1 MSNFFAAFQGA
12 ADDPTSIPQ
21 RQLLLSQTE
30 GLISRFKSLDTRL
43 NSQMKTIDFE
53 LEASVSEINSLSQ
66 GLAKLNQSISVA
78 IGSGG
83 GDQPNSLLDQR
94 DQALKKLAEFVT
106 VSTFPGA
113 SPGQLNVFIGNGQ
126 PLVVGNSASQLQAVP
141 SPTDSTQKEIALQG
155 NGVSSIISK
164 ELTGGK
170 IGGLISFRDNELTDA
185 INGLGRVALVLAD
198 TVNKQHTLGMDL
210 ENKLGGQFFG
220 DINDTA
226 VAKRR
231 ITENSLNL
239 PPIDYQMQVNIV
251 DSSKLTTSS
260 YELRFEGPR
269 DEDYTIVRANDG
281 KTVAQS
287 SLPGIFPVKVTVDG
301 FQIQFDAGTF
311 KVGDRFT
318 VNPTKT
324 AASDINLVI
333 DRVESIALAAPIRAN
348 THEGNIGNGT
358 VSLGKMLDVT
368 NPQTNQMLPGFA
380 VPGQLTPPLEIKFLS
395 DTVYQV
401 LDVTDPANPV
411 PLKPAMNNQLYRS
424 GVTNTLFSSDPGET
438 KLSALGADT
447 GQVPV
452 PSAGPFLNGYGA
464 QNLTLMTRDK
474 ITGAVSTQVLPVAGD
489 SSAEKI
495 ASDLQN
501 IQGVQATAYTQVRLD
516 NFTDNGDASPLEI
529 EINGETLT
537 LPAGTAAS
545 PDALVDLIN
554 SNGVLKGMNIYAV
567 SSGTALEIHATTGK
581 DIQVVVSG
589 VGDSVDVSN
598 VDPYN
603 PGALATSVQTV
614 SSGNGVAVGG
624 AIDVTLSD
632 GISLT
637 ADSNTVFNQSPVA
650 ASSYL
655 GFQFEIKGQPKAGDS
670 FTISYNQGGVSDN
683 RNALDIAGLER
694 LGTVGGVANYS
705 EAYGQIIEEVGTVT
719 NRARL
724 DTESAKALLT
734 QSENN
739 RESISG
745 VNLDEEAGRLIQ
757 FQAAYNA
764 SAQVVS
770 VARQLF
776 DTLLNTFR

>member
-1 MSNFFAAFQGA
+1 
-12 ADDPTSIPQ
+12 
-21 RQLLLSQTE
+21 
-30 GLISRFKSLDTRL
+30 
-43 NSQMKTIDFE
+43 
-53 LEASVSEINSLSQ
+53 
-66 GLAKLNQSISVA
+66 
-78 IGSGG
+78 
-83 GDQPNSLLDQR
+83 
-94 DQALKKLAEFVT
+94 
-106 VSTFPGA
+106 
-113 SPGQLNVFIGNGQ
+113 
-126 PLVVGNSASQLQAVP
+126 
-141 SPTDSTQKEIALQG
+141 
-155 NGVSSIISK
+155 
-164 ELTGGK
+164 
-170 IGGLISFRDNELTDA
+170 
-185 INGLGRVALVLAD
+185 
-198 TVNKQHTLGMDL
+198 
-210 ENKLGGQFFG
+210 
-220 DINDTA
+220 
-226 VAKRR
+226 
-231 ITENSLNL
+231 
-239 PPIDYQMQVNIV
+239 
-251 DSSKLTTSS
+251 
-260 YELRFEGPR
+260 
-269 DEDYTIVRANDG
+269 
-281 KTVAQS
+281 
-287 SLPGIFPVKVTVDG
+287 
-301 FQIQFDAGTF
+301 
-311 KVGDRFT
+311 
-318 VNPTKT
+318 
-324 AASDINLVI
+324 
-333 DRVESIALAAPIRAN
+333 
-348 THEGNIGNGT
+348 
-358 VSLGKMLDVT
+358 
-368 NPQTNQMLPGFA
+368 
-380 VPGQLTPPLEIKFLS
+380 
-395 DTVYQV
+395 
-401 LDVTDPANPV
+401 
-411 PLKPAMNNQLYRS
+411 
-424 GVTNTLFSSDPGET
+424 
-438 KLSALGADT
+438 
-447 GQVPV
+447 
-452 PSAGPFLNGYGA
+452 
-464 QNLTLMTRDK
+464 MTRDK